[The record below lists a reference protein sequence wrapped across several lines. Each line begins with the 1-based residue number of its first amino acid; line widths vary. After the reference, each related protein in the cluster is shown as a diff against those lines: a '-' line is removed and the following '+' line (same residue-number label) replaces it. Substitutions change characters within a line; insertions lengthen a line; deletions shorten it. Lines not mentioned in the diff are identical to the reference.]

1 MDMHEL
7 RRSYE
12 AASLDVADVDPDP
25 IRQFSAWFDECVRLE
40 LIEPNGM
47 ALATADA
54 EGRPSVRF
62 VLLKGVDQRGFAF
75 YTNRES
81 RKGLE
86 LAANERAGLAFWWP
100 PLERQVRVTGS
111 VELVSA
117 DETTAYFESRPPGS
131 RRGAWASSQSRPIAD
146 RDALEQQLAEVE
158 ARFPA
163 DDAVPLPPFW
173 GGYRV
178 VPDEIEFWQ
187 GRRSRLHDRVLYRRA
202 GDRWDRTRL
211 QP

>member
-25 IRQFSAWFDECVRLE
+25 FRQFAAWFDECLRLE
-40 LIEPNGM
+40 LLEPNGM
-47 ALATADA
+47 ALATADSD
-54 EGRPSVRF
+54 GQPSVRL

-81 RKGLE
+81 RKADE
-86 LAANERAGLAFWWP
+86 LAANARAALAFWWP
-100 PLERQVRVTGS
+100 PLERQVRVTGT
-111 VELVSA
+111 VEIVSD

-146 RDALEQQLAEVE
+146 RAALEAQLAEVE

-163 DDAVPLPPFW
+163 DGAVPLPPFW

-202 GDRWDRTRL
+202 GAGWDRLRL